1 LCRYGYSSVT
11 FYTDAGQNLTCG
23 SGDYDYTPDGYEKWG
38 KDYQSYK
45 YGKYED
51 DDEKYGKHGRY
62 LLESEAGADLDYYS
76 KKGYGWGWKS

>member
-1 LCRYGYSSVT
+1 MCRYGYSSVT

-45 YGKYED
+45 WGKE
-51 DDEKYGKHGRY
+51 GNHGRN
-62 LLESEAGADLDYYS
+62 LLSAGANVDYYS
-76 KKGYGWGWKS
+76 ENGYGWGWNS